1 MSTVIIAVDLA
12 KTVFEIAGAN
22 ASGTV
27 IERRRLSR
35 TQFERFWNERP
46 CTRVV
51 MEACATAHFWARRLV
66 ARGFEVVLLPPQ
78 YVRPYVLR
86 DKTDRADCDGLLQ
99 AARNPRIHPVTI
111 KSERQQAIAALH
123 RVRSQWMGTRTQ
135 RINGMRGLLQEF
147 GVSSA
152 RGAQRFMREL
162 SALLEARAGEIP
174 VHLRQLVQEIAEEV
188 RLLEKRIAAVEDQL
202 EQLVQAEP
210 LLRALL
216 KIPGIG
222 VLTATA
228 LYAAVGNIHA
238 FKSGRHLASWLGLT
252 PREHS
257 SGGRRRLGGISK
269 RGDVY
274 LRTLLVHGAR
284 SALLA
289 AEVRRKSGKQLTH
302 LQAWALERTR
312 TKSTNQA
319 AVALA
324 NKLARIVWAV
334 WKHERSFD
342 GNYAEQLK
350 AAA

>member
-12 KTVFEIAGAN
+12 KTVFETAAAN

-27 IERRRLSR
+27 VQRRRMSR
-35 TQFERFWNERP
+35 TQFERFWLDQPR
-46 CTRVV
+46 TRVV
-51 MEACATAHFWARRLV
+51 MEACATAHFWARRLL
-66 ARGFEVVLLPPQ
+66 ALGFDVVLLPPH

-86 DKTDRADCDGLLQ
+86 NKTDRADCDGLLE
-99 AARNPRIHPVTI
+99 AVRNTRIHPVSI

-135 RINGMRGLLQEF
+135 RVNAMRGLLQEF
-147 GVSSA
+147 GVISA
-152 RGAQRFMREL
+152 RGAQRFMRDL
-162 SALLEARAGEIP
+162 PALLEARTGEIP
-174 VHLRQLVQEIAEEV
+174 AQVRRLVQELTEEV
-188 RLLEKRIAAVEDQL
+188 RRLEKQIEAVEDQL
-202 EQLVQAEP
+202 EQMVRAEP

-228 LYAAVGNIHA
+228 LFAAIGNIHA

-289 AEVRRKSGKQLTH
+289 AEARRKSEKPLTH
-302 LQAWALERTR
+302 LQAWALELARS
-312 TKSTNQA
+312 KSTNQTV
-319 AVALA
+319 VALA

-342 GNYAEQLK
+342 GNYAAQLK